1 MTNEQAERL
10 IAAVEHGAEALM
22 VLAGQVDLSKNDG
35 TPGPLEAIAM
45 LLGANGKPTGWPDH
59 GELLERLVV
68 AVEKLEA
75 ER

>member
-22 VLAGQVDLSKNDG
+22 ILAGQVDLSKLNG

-45 LLGANGKPTGWPDH
+45 LLGARSVKPSAWPDH
-59 GELLERLVV
+59 GELLERI
-68 AVEKLEA
+68 ATALES
-75 ER
+75 ESE